1 MKGRLRRKNVSYAI
15 IFFLAAG
22 VIYLLVIEEIRFFL
36 VPSKSMKPTLI
47 APEYIV
53 TLSDARYDR
62 GDIVV
67 IEDPLAEGQYLVK
80 RIVALGGDR
89 VGAQGGALF
98 INGHFMSEPYLRE
111 PMNYEIRPAYVVKE
125 GEVFVLGDNRNES
138 VDSHNWNQDD
148 PESVEIG
155 GVEAESI
162 IGRVRFVYLP
172 VKRMRRVSSYS
183 LSTFLEEAGNP

>member
-1 MKGRLRRKNVSYAI
+1 
-15 IFFLAAG
+15 
-22 VIYLLVIEEIRFFL
+22 
-36 VPSKSMKPTLI
+36 LI

-98 INGHFMSEPYLRE
+98 INGRFMSEPYLPE

-138 VDSHNWNQDD
+138 VESHNRNQDD

-183 LSTFLEEAGNP
+183 LSTFLEEAVNP